1 MTSLIMHFV
10 DYMQR
15 HAHYLC
21 LYKQKRTSACV
32 IKWKWL
38 SFLKCMSL
46 IFHTSN
52 GIHFKDLNWQFHFYI
67 KWHFNLWKVV
77 HAHFCN
83 WSIVDLHINN
93 IFTQNN
99 DFRSTSRDLRLT
111 FHSFNSRWSLKRL
124 PRHELVI
131 WIRKSIWYHRI

>member
-10 DYMQR
+10 DCMQR

-83 WSIVDLHINN
+83 WSIVDLHIN
-93 IFTQNN
+93 IYYLKTILL
-99 DFRSTSRDLRLT
+99 DRRLMILNWP
-111 FHSFNSRWSLKRL
+111 FIHLISGDRWKGSQGTN
-124 PRHELVI
+124 
-131 WIRKSIWYHRI
+131 WWFG

>member
-10 DYMQR
+10 DCMQR

-83 WSIVDLHINN
+83 WSIVDLHIN
-93 IFTQNN
+93 IYYLKTILL
-99 DFRSTSRDLRLT
+99 DRRLMILDWP
-111 FHSFNSRWSLKRL
+111 FIHLIPGDRWKGSQGTN
-124 PRHELVI
+124 
-131 WIRKSIWYHRI
+131 WWFG